1 MSDLDLLVE
10 MFAKVGKI
18 TEQDEI
24 KKEEGKEYTI
34 SAPSFVVDA
43 GWLNSKSSMNK
54 SALKRLIEEMERT
67 GIDRQYSLQNFA
79 AFIKA
84 LNEANNLE
92 GDEDV
97 GKKLAKL
104 NIIRV
109 IHNLARTD
117 SGRQS
122 AAGFSFENF
131 LAIFYKDGNVIPTRK
146 KKKEEEEEEEKGPD
160 NIADVS
166 FGSAGQASIKF
177 LSSGGNPTIAG
188 SIPNLLHTIEKH
200 GYIDYIVGLK
210 SENKVEFKH
219 TRITGKDLVEQSPD
233 GEAVTPDEI
242 LQDIL
247 TPEQQEEFAELGPI
261 LQKKYMKDIKGRVDF
276 KKLSGKSGKLVQQWM
291 RYNERVKSGA
301 ESARKPKETQMNFS
315 LRQLKFRDIG
325 TLNTGGEGA
334 ALEKVNTILE
344 SLNQEFNDLL
354 SNLQELSK
362 RVNELTYSGDSE
374 RKSKATKAADA
385 AGETKKSAEEIE

>member
-1 MSDLDLLVE
+1 MNDLDLLIE

-54 SALKRLIEEMERT
+54 SALKRLIQEMERT

-79 AFIKA
+79 AFVKA

-109 IHNLARTD
+109 IHNLAKTD

-122 AAGFSFENF
+122 AAGFNFENF
-131 LAIFYKDGNVIPTRK
+131 LAIFYKDSTVIPTRK
-146 KKKEEEEEEEKGPD
+146 EKGPD

-166 FGSAGQASIKF
+166 FGSGGQASIKF

-188 SIPNLLHTIEKH
+188 SIPNLLDTIEKH

-210 SENKVEFKH
+210 SEDKVEFKH

-233 GEAVTPDEI
+233 GETATPDEI

-247 TPEQQEEFAELGPI
+247 TPEQQEEFAKLGPT
-261 LQKKYMKDIKGRVDF
+261 LRKKYMKDIKGRVDF
-276 KKLSGKSGKLVQQWM
+276 KKVSGKSGKLVQQWA
-291 RYNERVKSGA
+291 RYNERVRSGA
-301 ESARKPKETQMNFS
+301 KNARKPKETQMNFS
-315 LRQLKFRDIG
+315 LNQLKFRDIG
-325 TLNTGGEGA
+325 TLNTEGA
-334 ALEKVNTILE
+334 LDKVNTILE

>member
-54 SALKRLIEEMERT
+54 PALKRLIQEMERT

-131 LAIFYKDGNVIPTRK
+131 LAIFYKDSAVIPPQRG
-146 KKKEEEEEEEKGPD
+146 KGLD

-166 FGSAGQASIKF
+166 FGPAGQASIKF

-188 SIPNLLHTIEKH
+188 SIPNLLNTIEKH

-233 GEAVTPDEI
+233 GETATPDEI

-247 TPEQQEEFAELGPI
+247 TPEQQEEFAKLGPQ
-261 LQKKYMKDIKGRVDF
+261 LRKKYMKDIKGRVDF
-276 KKLSGKSGKLVQQWM
+276 KKLSGKSGKLVQQWI

-301 ESARKPKETQMNFS
+301 ENARKPKETQMNFS
-315 LRQLKFRDIG
+315 LNQLKFRDIG
-325 TLNTGGEGA
+325 TLNTEGA
-334 ALEKVNTILE
+334 LDKVNIILE
-344 SLNQEFNDLL
+344 SLNKEFNELL

-362 RVNELTYSGDSE
+362 RVNELTYSGESE
-374 RKSKATKAADA
+374 RKSKATKAAEKADD
-385 AGETKKSAEEIE
+385 TKKSAEEIK

>member
-1 MSDLDLLVE
+1 MKDLDILVE

-43 GWLNSKSSMNK
+43 GWLNSKSSMNAP
-54 SALKRLIEEMERT
+54 ALKRLIEEVERT
-67 GIDRQYSLQNFA
+67 GINRQYSLQNFA

-109 IHNLARTD
+109 IHNLAKTD

-122 AAGFSFENF
+122 AAGFNFENF
-131 LAIFYKDGNVIPTRK
+131 LAIFYKDSTVISPK
-146 KKKEEEEEEEKGPD
+146 KEKGPD

-166 FGSAGQASIKF
+166 FGSGGQASIKF

-188 SIPNLLHTIEKH
+188 SIPNLLNTIEKH
-200 GYIDYIVGLK
+200 GHIDYIVGLK

-233 GEAVTPDEI
+233 GETVTPDEI

-247 TPEQQEEFAELGPI
+247 TPEQQEEFAELGPT
-261 LQKKYMKDIKGRVDF
+261 LRKKYMKDIKGRVDF
-276 KKLSGKSGKLVQQWM
+276 KKLSGKSGKLVQQWI
-291 RYNERVKSGA
+291 RYNERVRSGA
-301 ESARKPKETQMNFS
+301 ENARKPKETQMNFS
-315 LRQLKFRDIG
+315 LNQLKFRDIG
-325 TLNTGGEGA
+325 TLTTEGA
-334 ALEKVNTILE
+334 LDKVNTILE

-374 RKSKATKAADA
+374 RKSKATKAAEKADD
-385 AGETKKSAEEIE
+385 TKKSAEEIQ